1 MTQTSMKLTVTT
13 PNDLH
18 IVMTRVFDA
27 PRRLVWDAM
36 TKPGLVRKWLF
47 APPDWKMTVCEGD
60 VRPGGTF
67 RWQWAGPD
75 GKAALMIHGT
85 YHEVVSPERIVHT
98 ETMEMG
104 PGAAGCGSPC
114 EDAEPS
120 TVLVTLELDEQGGQT
135 HMKMTIACP
144 TKEVRDAML
153 ASGMDQGM
161 EAGYQ
166 QLDAIL
172 AQQVRH

>member
-1 MTQTSMKLTVTT
+1 MKTASGKLEVTT
-13 PNDLH
+13 PTDRE
-18 IVMTRVFDA
+18 IVMTRAFDA
-27 PRRLVWDAM
+27 LRPQVWDAM

-75 GKAALMIHGT
+75 GKAALVIHGT
-85 YHEVVSPERIVHT
+85 YREVVPPERVVHT

-104 PGAAGCGSPC
+104 PGAAGCGAQC

-120 TVLVTLELDEQGGQT
+120 AVLVTLELDEQGGET
-135 HMKMTIACP
+135 HMTMTISCP
-144 TKEVRDAML
+144 TREVRDAML

-166 QLDAIL
+166 QLDALL
-172 AQQVRH
+172 AEPA